1 MAFVLGSLAISVAF
15 VLLYAK
21 KGRGANEPRPLLSFD
36 GPAVRRWALGF
47 GIGAAIIVLGHVIL
61 AGMGVLRVDGLSS
74 TIVGRPLLAIAV
86 LLTLLAESLREELAF
101 RGPSQRD
108 LSRVIGFPFA
118 AVFFSASFT
127 LLHLANPNAQPS
139 GLLGVFLAGMA
150 LAGVV
155 RAEGNLSLAAGLHAG
170 WNVALGMIVS
180 VPVSGIT
187 LATRLLDSRLQGGPL
202 STGGEFGFE
211 SSVLGVAILFL
222 AGWVSWKRTPP
233 SPGDR
238 AGSPSPGS

>member
-1 MAFVLGSLAISVAF
+1 M
-15 VLLYAK
+15 
-21 KGRGANEPRPLLSFD
+21 
-36 GPAVRRWALGF
+36 
-47 GIGAAIIVLGHVIL
+47 
-61 AGMGVLRVDGLSS
+61 
-74 TIVGRPLLAIAV
+74 
-86 LLTLLAESLREELAF
+86 
-101 RGPSQRD
+101 
-108 LSRVIGFPFA
+108 
-118 AVFFSASFT
+118 
-127 LLHLANPNAQPS
+127 
-139 GLLGVFLAGMA
+139 
-150 LAGVV
+150 
-155 RAEGNLSLAAGLHAG
+155 AAGLHAG